1 MKSDLLGQNESTT
14 NHYPM
19 KLTDPQVNELIAT
32 MKSYLKKNE
41 LSSQKVTNAIGSWCD
56 PQGIEDLVCD
66 KDLWDEF
73 SALES
78 YMSPKQAS
86 RYTDE
91 ISLEIYKA
99 VAKEVRQSNPLLA
112 AAFDATK

>member
-19 KLTDPQVNELIAT
+19 KLTDSQVNELIAT
-32 MKSYLKKNE
+32 MKNRLKDE
-41 LSSQKVTNAIGSWCD
+41 LSSQKTAGAIGSWCD
-56 PQGIEDLVCD
+56 PQHIEDLVCE
-66 KDLWDEF
+66 DLWDEF
-73 SALES
+73 NALYDYIS
-78 YMSPKQAS
+78 LKQAN